1 MTKTVEETHTTQKYI
16 AFPNSP
22 VISNMEDTGKIYDI
36 EIHQKDII
44 YSEDIYIVLDY
55 NKDYPTRL
63 FERFEIY
70 YDDKLIARNLYP
82 EYLLHITDKKI
93 YSVSD
98 LFSNYRFVLNT
109 KEKSLKF
116 RFTRKYIKATVNS
129 IRIEYLIDKTKIY
142 HGDILN
148 NFETIVS
155 SAIQHCN
162 KCNCY
167 KFSFIVEHK
176 PQNQM
181 FHFIVGSISDENYS
195 NKPIYELEGKINK
208 HYHNDELITDS
219 EAKEGMNVYYVESDY
234 VKDLISSVL
243 YYVY

>member
-1 MTKTVEETHTTQKYI
+1 MSKTVEETHNTTKYV

-36 EIHQKDII
+36 EIHQKDVI
-44 YSEDIYIVLDY
+44 YSEDIHIVLDY

-70 YDDKLIARNLYP
+70 YDDKLIARNSYP
-82 EYLLHITDKKI
+82 EYLLHITDKKV
-93 YSVSD
+93 YSLSD
-98 LFSNYRFVLNT
+98 LFPNYRFVLDT
-109 KEKSLKF
+109 RGRTLKF
-116 RFTRKYIKATVNS
+116 RFTRKPIKAVVNS
-129 IRIEYLIDKTKIY
+129 IRIEYLIDKSKIY
-142 HGDILN
+142 NGNILN
-148 NFETIVS
+148 KFATIIS
-155 SAIQHCN
+155 PAIQYCK
-162 KCNCY
+162 KCKNY

-219 EAKEGMNVYYVESDY
+219 ETKEGMNVYFVESERI
-234 VKDLISSVL
+234 KSMINSVL